1 MTVVERALTQVAVPV
16 GVVVAAA
23 VSIAVA
29 SSSGGWLLLPVV
41 ALLVLAVWLRRIG
54 DDGAAMWIAIVA
66 WASVGVASAGSF
78 GLVWPIPQLIG
89 LGIAALALR
98 RLRIAPPVWLQRG
111 TPDQRALILAIVS
124 VPLTTVALVTFI
136 ASGRTDLE
144 TATEGLSSLPLWVV
158 PLAGIGFVLANPTVE
173 EVLFRG
179 ALQTVVAE
187 RTGNVTTGVFVQG
200 VAFGAIH
207 LNGVPGGPLGMVMA
221 GGWGLVLGVVRHRTN
236 SIRLAWVVHVFANIA
251 IFTTVTGLALRDGI
265 L

>member
-1 MTVVERALTQVAVPV
+1 MQIVERTPAEVAIAV
-16 GVVVAAA
+16 GVVVASA
-23 VSIAVA
+23 VLIAVA
-29 SSSGGWLLLPVV
+29 SSAGGWLLLPVT
-41 ALLVLAVWLRRIG
+41 ALLTLAAWLRRIG
-54 DDGAAMWIAIVA
+54 DGDAAIWIAIVS
-66 WASVGVASAGSF
+66 WASVGVTSAVSL

-89 LGIAALALR
+89 LVVAVLVLR
-98 RLRIAPPVWLQRG
+98 RLGIECPVWLRRG
-111 TPDQRALILAIVS
+111 TPDRLALILAIAS
-124 VPLTTVALVTFI
+124 VPSTTVALVAFI

-144 TATEGLSSLPLWVV
+144 AATEGLSSLPLWVV

-187 RTGNVTTGVFVQG
+187 RSGSITAGIVVQG